1 MSMWSPQP
9 PPHPQSLGPRAVGR
23 CCCCCCFPA
32 CQGLASPLPAP
43 PFPQLGLW
51 GQLQG
56 LGESQIAKTPVT
68 SSPICEAGSPHASPC
83 LSSVPAGNTQTQRPR
98 PPPEPL
104 ADKAS
109 GRALLGPPGP
119 ASLEWPAWPVSIYC
133 LHVCRPLGPLAC
145 HLCPQARCHLPRQAL
160 PRPSQDNCGTKR
172 AQPPEPT
179 PVPPLLAPPWS
190 GPGLDRTGTCPCFSF
205 SDQEINFPEGAGGVC
220 CLSLGEEGWANSSV
234 ALRGQV

>member
-1 MSMWSPQP
+1 M
-9 PPHPQSLGPRAVGR
+9 GR

-43 PFPQLGLW
+43 TSPSQGCGDSSRGLEKAKLPKLQSPPVPSARLGVLTPR
-51 GQLQG
+51 LVCH
-56 LGESQIAKTPVT
+56 LSQRATP
-68 SSPICEAGSPHASPC
+68 
-83 LSSVPAGNTQTQRPR
+83 RPSAHG

-119 ASLEWPAWPVSIYC
+119 ASLEWHAWPVSIYC

-145 HLCPQARCHLPRQAL
+145 HLCPQARCHHPRQAL

-220 CLSLGEEGWANSSV
+220 CLSLGEEGWAHSSV
-234 ALRGQV
+234 APRGQV